1 MRLVTYEAQGT
12 WRSGILR
19 GEAVVDAESAAKQ
32 ARSGGAERV
41 WVSNRA
47 IIQASEAERAAA
59 LEAAAELESAA
70 IPLADVRLGPPIP
83 DPEKILCMGLN
94 YRDHAA
100 ESNLPLPEVP
110 LFFAKFR
117 NSLVGPADQIALPG
131 ASDQIDY
138 EAELAVVMGRRC
150 RDVAV
155 TDALGYVAGAMA
167 LNDVSA
173 RDLQM
178 EASQWTMG
186 KAIDTF
192 APCGP
197 ALVLMDE
204 IADLQSLGIR
214 ARVNGETLQ
223 DANTSLMVF
232 GVAEAIAF
240 LTRVM
245 TLEPGDIIATGTPA
259 GVGMARDPQVWLRDG
274 DVVEIEIDEIGT
286 LRNPVIGP
294 SA

>member
-1 MRLVTYEAQGT
+1 MRLVSYEQNGG
-12 WRSGILR
+12 WRAGILLDDT
-19 GEAVVDAESAAKQ
+19 VIDAEAAAQQ
-32 ARSGGAERV
+32 ARLGGSDER
-41 WVSNRA
+41 WLSNRQ
-47 IIQASEAERAAA
+47 IIQAPAEERAAVA
-59 LEAAAELESAA
+59 EAAGELASSGM
-70 IPLADVRLGPPIP
+70 PLGEIHLGPPIP
-83 DPEKILCMGLN
+83 DPDKVLCMGLN
-94 YRDHAA
+94 YRDHAE
-100 ESNLPLPEVP
+100 ESGLDLPKTPM
-110 LFFAKFR
+110 FFTKFR
-117 NSLVGPADQIALPG
+117 NSLIGPTDEVRLPG
-131 ASDQIDY
+131 VSEMIDY
-138 EAELAVVMGRRC
+138 EAELAVVIGRRA
-150 RDVAV
+150 RGVSTAQ
-155 TDALGYVAGAMA
+155 ALDYVAGAMA

-178 EASQWTMG
+178 QVSQWTLG

-197 ALVLMDE
+197 ALVLSEE

-259 GVGMARDPQVWLRDG
+259 GVGQSRNPQVWLHDG
-274 DVVEIEIDEIGT
+274 DVVEVEIDGIGT
-286 LRNPVIGP
+286 LKNPVRG
-294 SA
+294 